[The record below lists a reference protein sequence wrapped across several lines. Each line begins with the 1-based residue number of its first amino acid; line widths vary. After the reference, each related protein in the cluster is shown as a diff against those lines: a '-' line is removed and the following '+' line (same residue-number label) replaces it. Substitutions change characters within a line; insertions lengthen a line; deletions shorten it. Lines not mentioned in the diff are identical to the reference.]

1 MENLNKITIKAE
13 FMRYLIKGEDKKE
26 KSPSSNINCDT
37 GILEK
42 LYSNLWK
49 YWIFNVEIFTYFDY
63 NMIMEKNEKWI
74 ENKFIINYMGRIM
87 NLLL

>member
-37 GILEK
+37 WILGK
-42 LYSNLWK
+42 LHSNH
-49 YWIFNVEIFTYFDY
+49 
-63 NMIMEKNEKWI
+63 
-74 ENKFIINYMGRIM
+74 
-87 NLLL
+87 